1 MHLGRHVKRSEVV
14 PAPSRRSVN
23 GSCHHHDPR
32 SGSSARRERRFSRK
46 PCEKEGRQAWCSGS
60 LLLRNRPARTWTL
73 EKATGILRICVSVG
87 RLGSAGRF
95 CSRSHLG
102 SLMHLLPDAARGC
115 NRRTAGPLSTPSC
128 SLRASPRSAAGTGTS
143 RAARRGRPGAARRP
157 PRPPWRAQ
165 QAVRMRGYDVRS
177 RPHPQRRPC
186 SSHAPR
192 SGHTARNR
200 RRQACVLAT
209 SVCSHALV
217 PRAPSS
223 GLDFHVPGGGPE
235 TFFSPPKIVFFFF
248 FCYIPVVLKPESTL
262 P

>member
-1 MHLGRHVKRSEVV
+1 M
-14 PAPSRRSVN
+14 
-23 GSCHHHDPR
+23 
-32 SGSSARRERRFSRK
+32 
-46 PCEKEGRQAWCSGS
+46 
-60 LLLRNRPARTWTL
+60 LLRNRPARTWTL
-73 EKATGILRICVSVG
+73 EKATGILCICVSVG
-87 RLGSAGRF
+87 QLGSAGRF
-95 CSRSHLG
+95 CSRSRLG

-128 SLRASPRSAAGTGTS
+128 SLRASPRSAAGRGTS

-165 QAVRMRGYDVRS
+165 QAVRMRGDDVRS

-217 PRAPSS
+217 PRAPLS

-235 TFFSPPKIVFFFF
+235 TFFSPPRIAFFFF
-248 FCYIPVVLKPESTL
+248 FFATFQLS
-262 P
+262 

>member
-1 MHLGRHVKRSEVV
+1 MSRRQWCRVPGLAAELRLWSDSEPQFPRLPSGDNHWMHLGRHVKRSEVV

-32 SGSSARRERRFSRK
+32 SGSSAGGERRFSRK

-95 CSRSHLG
+95 CSWSHLG

-128 SLRASPRSAAGTGTS
+128 SLRASPRSAAGRGTS
-143 RAARRGRPGAARRP
+143 RAAWRAGSCPPPTASTLASSAGRPNAR
-157 PRPPWRAQ
+157 
-165 QAVRMRGYDVRS
+165 G
-177 RPHPQRRPC
+177 
-186 SSHAPR
+186 
-192 SGHTARNR
+192 
-200 RRQACVLAT
+200 
-209 SVCSHALV
+209 
-217 PRAPSS
+217 
-223 GLDFHVPGGGPE
+223 
-235 TFFSPPKIVFFFF
+235 
-248 FCYIPVVLKPESTL
+248 
-262 P
+262 